1 MAKGFLQ
8 NHKFVVLLQNIWATK
23 RNNDTLSMEEGK
35 TIRLSA
41 AAREFNVGVTTILEY
56 LTKKGVKVDSNPNSK
71 LTSDVYALLVKEY
84 QKDRAVKQE
93 SEKKSLDISHRHS
106 LSIDEKKIFG
116 DEDEES
122 LHEDLLIKSNMD
134 IDEKPR
140 IKNPVPTPTSKPIIT
155 TKPDINAEVKTVEQ
169 ALRPTE
175 VNKVEVK
182 KTEPEKA
189 PVVASVPTPKIEMP
203 KPETLKATTTTPVSS
218 TEVIQTPAPVKEPL
232 PVPEPEKAPVAQS
245 TTPIPSAQAS
255 TSNPV
260 SRPTPVS
267 VSTPVSAPTTV
278 SAPKPVPTEAPVSI
292 STPVPTETPVSPP
305 TPVSVPKVIPTEEK
319 KQVAQKQVPIHKPL
333 IEPVEVTR
341 KEKTVQKSEL
351 SIEKVHTK
359 QPKEVSPSKSTDQPD
374 TTIKVLGKLDLDAM
388 NFKTKPERKSREE
401 KKKFREENI
410 RLHKASESNT
420 SEEHKVVSEDAAAS
434 TEPQGP
440 SNSDELAD
448 ALSGDVSVEQLPNYL
463 RAEVKKLE
471 GPTILGSIKL
481 PETRKP
487 EIKKPVAS
495 SSDESANKAKK
506 KKRKRIK
513 KDADGNPLPQG
524 LQGQN
529 QNSRPIVPMQPLQG
543 GQRGGQQGTAQGGQR
558 ANQPGGQRGS
568 QQAGTP
574 GAPRGPQQGGQRG
587 PNKAGAT
594 GKAAQNI
601 NQQNRPKT
609 SPPGRFPSREQ
620 RKDLPKVELTEE
632 EIQRQIKETLQRLS
646 GAGKSKASKHRRE
659 KRHLV
664 HQQMQDDQD
673 RLDEEK
679 SILKVTEFVTSNE
692 LASMMNVPVVQV
704 ISTFMSLGMFVS
716 INQRLDAETL
726 VLVADEFG
734 YKVEFVSVDV
744 QEAISHISEDHDDSP
759 EERVPRNPIV
769 TVMGHVDHGKTS
781 LLDYIRSS
789 NVIAGEAG
797 GITQHI
803 GAYEVKQENG
813 KKITFLD
820 TPGHEAFTAM
830 RARGAQVTDVAVIVI
845 AADDTIMPQTIEA
858 INHAQAAGVPIVFA
872 INKIDKN
879 GAAPEKIKEGLAKM
893 NILVEDWGGKYQS
906 QEISAKKGI
915 NVDKLLEK
923 ILLEAELL
931 DLKANPKRLAIGSV
945 IESSLDKG
953 RGYVAKV
960 LVHDGT
966 LKVGDIVLAGST
978 VGKVKAMY
986 NERNQLVTEAG
997 PSVPVLLLGL
1007 NGAPQAGDVF
1017 NVMRDERESKN
1028 IANRRLQ
1035 LQREQGLRTQ
1045 KHITLAEIGR
1055 RIAIGDF
1062 KELNIIV
1069 KGDVDGSVEALSDSL
1084 LKLGNQE
1091 VQVNVIH
1098 KSVGQI
1104 SESDVMLASAS
1115 NAIII
1120 GFQVR
1125 PSVSSRRLAEQEEI
1139 DIRLYSIIYTAIEEI
1154 KSAIEG
1160 MLAPEIEEKITCNIE
1175 VREVFNITKVGTIAG
1190 CMVLDGKIARNAKIR
1205 VIRDGI
1211 VVHTGT
1217 LGQLKRFKDDVKEVG
1232 TGYECGLNINK
1243 FDDIKVG
1250 DIIEGYEQT
1259 EVKRKL

>member
-8 NHKFVVLLQNIWATK
+8 NHKLVVLLQKIWATK

-35 TIRLSA
+35 TIRLSV

-56 LTKKGVKVDSNPNSK
+56 LTKKGVKIDPNPNSK

-84 QKDRAVKQE
+84 QRDRAVKQE
-93 SEKKSLDISHRHS
+93 SEKKSLDISHRQS
-106 LSIDEKKIFG
+106 ISIDEKKIFVH
-116 DEDEES
+116 EEEES
-122 LHEDLLIKSNMD
+122 VREDFLIKSNMEVE
-134 IDEKPR
+134 EKPR
-140 IKNPVPTPTSKPIIT
+140 VKPLIPAQAPITPTKPVIAVETKPVEQPVIPTPAIKIEVPKPEPVKAPVIAAVPAPVIET
-155 TKPDINAEVKTVEQ
+155 PKP
-169 ALRPTE
+169 
-175 VNKVEVK
+175 
-182 KTEPEKA
+182 EPVKA
-189 PVVASVPTPKIEMP
+189 PVVTPIPTAEKVQPVEKVHVPTPVTEAKKEEA
-203 KPETLKATTTTPVSS
+203 KPSA
-218 TEVIQTPAPVKEPL
+218 PAP
-232 PVPEPEKAPVAQS
+232 AP
-245 TTPIPSAQAS
+245 AS
-255 TSNPV
+255 
-260 SRPTPVS
+260 
-267 VSTPVSAPTTV
+267 
-278 SAPKPVPTEAPVSI
+278 APVSEVK
-292 STPVPTETPVSPP
+292 PVIVPETKPV
-305 TPVSVPKVIPTEEK
+305 EEK
-319 KQVAQKQVPIHKPL
+319 EKPVQQQVP
-333 IEPVEVTR
+333 
-341 KEKTVQKSEL
+341 VQET
-351 SIEKVHTK
+351 TK
-359 QPKEVSPSKSTDQPD
+359 QPAEKTEEIHVAPKTEQHSDKTHPKQHKEAPKAEETEQADASL
-374 TTIKVLGKLDLDAM
+374 KVLGKLDLDAM

-401 KKKFREENI
+401 KKKFRQENA
-410 RLHKASESNT
+410 RTFKPADTNT
-420 SEEHKVVSEDAAAS
+420 PAGSTPSGEPVS

-440 SNSDELAD
+440 SNADELAD
-448 ALSGDVSVEQLPNYL
+448 ALSGDVSVEQLPNYI

-487 EIKKPVAS
+487 DIKKPVAS
-495 SSDESANKAKK
+495 STDDSANKAKK

-524 LQGQN
+524 QQGTN
-529 QNSRPIVPMQPLQG
+529 QNSRPIVPMQLQQG
-543 GQRGGQQGTAQGGQR
+543 GQRGGQPGSAQGGQ
-558 ANQPGGQRGS
+558 
-568 QQAGTP
+568 
-574 GAPRGPQQGGQRG
+574 RGPQQGGQPGAPRGGQQGGQRG
-587 PNKAGAT
+587 PGQPGQPGQPGAPRGGQQGGQRGTNKPGAP
-594 GKAAQNI
+594 GKAAANAS
-601 NQQNRPKT
+601 QQSRPKT
-609 SPPGRFPSREQ
+609 SPPGRFPSRDQ
-620 RKDLPKVELTEE
+620 RKDQPKVELTEE

-664 HQQMQDDQD
+664 HQQMADDQT
-673 RLDEEK
+673 RMDEELGT
-679 SILKVTEFVTSNE
+679 LKVTEFVTANE

-734 YKVEFVSVDV
+734 FKVEFVSVDV
-744 QEAISHISEDHDDSP
+744 QEAISHISEDQDDN
-759 EERVPRNPIV
+759 EELRIERNPIV

-781 LLDYIRSS
+781 LLDYIRSA

-830 RARGAQVTDVAVIVI
+830 RARGAQVTDVVIIVI

-872 INKIDKN
+872 INKIDKAN
-879 GAAPEKIKEGLAKM
+879 AQPEKIKEGLAKM

-906 QEISAKKGI
+906 QEISAKKGL

-923 ILLEAELL
+923 VLLEAELL
-931 DLKANPKRLAIGSV
+931 DLKANPNRMATGSV

-960 LVHDGT
+960 LVQDGT
-966 LKVGDIVLAGST
+966 LKVGDFVLAGST

-986 NERNQLVTEAG
+986 NERNQLVTVAG

-1069 KGDVDGSVEALSDSL
+1069 KGDVDGSVEALSDSM

-1125 PSVSSRRLAEQEEI
+1125 PSVSARKLAEQEEI
-1139 DIRLYSIIYTAIEEI
+1139 DIRLYSIIYTAIDEI

-1160 MLAPEIEEKITCNIE
+1160 MLAPEIEEKILCNIE

-1190 CMVLDGKIARNAKIR
+1190 CMVLDGKITRNSKIR

-1217 LGQLKRFKDDVKEVG
+1217 LGQLKRFKDDVKEVS

-1243 FDDIKVG
+1243 FDDIKIG
-1250 DIIEGYEQT
+1250 DIIEGYELT
-1259 EVKRKL
+1259 EIKRKL